1 MATLSRWLAP
11 GVLAAALGFGS
22 AFPVPAQA
30 EDDLLHVLVHV
41 ADVIV
46 HGGHHYYRYGGYG
59 YGDRLVVR
67 YDPYGHPA
75 YYRTVPRHHAGYY
88 YRSGYYSSGYYGG
101 GYYDGYRGS
110 PYAYHP
116 DGAVTRTAKCNKHG
130 KCKVT
135 YYHPVGYY
143 DDRVVYD
150 RYYNVPDYRYR
161 RLGEARYRDG
171 YRWRYRD
178 DD

>member
-1 MATLSRWLAP
+1 MATLSSWLAP
-11 GVLAAALGFGS
+11 GVLAAGLGFG
-22 AFPVPAQA
+22 AAIPVPAVA

-67 YDPYGHPA
+67 YDPYGHA
-75 YYRTVPRHHAGYY
+75 VYYRTVPRYQGGYY
-88 YRSGYYSSGYYGG
+88 YGGYYG
-101 GYYDGYRGS
+101 YRGG
-110 PYAYHP
+110 PHVYYHG
-116 DGAVTRTAKCNKHG
+116 DAVPRSAKCNKHG

-135 YYHPVGYY
+135 YYDRGGYY

-150 RYYNVPDYRYR
+150 RYYSTHDYRSR
-161 RLGEARYRDG
+161 RVGDVRYWDG
-171 YRWRYRD
+171 RRWRYRD

>member
-1 MATLSRWLAP
+1 MATLARWLAP
-11 GVLAAALGFGS
+11 GVLAAALGMG
-22 AFPVPAQA
+22 AAIPAPAQA
-30 EDDLLHVLVHV
+30 EDDWVHVLVHV

-67 YDPYGHPA
+67 YDPYGHPI
-75 YYRTVPRHHAGYY
+75 YYRTVPRYYSRNYGGYY
-88 YRSGYYSSGYYGG
+88 DGGY
-101 GYYDGYRGS
+101 YYDGYRGS
-110 PYAYHP
+110 PYGYYR
-116 DGAVTRTAKCNKHG
+116 DGAVTRSAKCNKHG

-135 YYHPVGYY
+135 YYDRGGYY

-150 RYYNVPDYRYR
+150 RYYNTHDYRYR
-161 RLGEARYRDG
+161 RIGEVRYWDG
-171 YRWRYRD
+171 RRWRYRD